1 METISSRRKRDGE
14 LPSTVLLHSLLGQP
28 SRPPRFAPRADS
40 GAFPFRLSLLAPLGT
55 HQNPS
60 RIYPSFQPLAQCPSR
75 NPFLLTSLQM
85 PGGVGDRVQE
95 CLKIYFN
102 CGGISTGINHLQGA
116 DFTSQSHGPAPTR
129 SGSPVTF
136 CPQNRRCSRSSGAAV
151 TPMRRSSSP

>member
-1 METISSRRKRDGE
+1 MRMASSRKRNDE
-14 LPSTVLLHSLLGQP
+14 FPSTVLLRFPAGQP
-28 SRPPRFAPRADS
+28 SKPVRFALRADS
-40 GAFPFRLSLLAPLGT
+40 GALPFRLSLLAPLGT

-85 PGGVGDRVQE
+85 PGGVGGRVQE

-136 CPQNRRCSRSSGAAV
+136 CPQNRRCSRSSGAAAI
-151 TPMRRSSSP
+151 PMRRSSSP